1 MSFFRRMANL
11 ASRLQLDQEIK
22 AELRSHIEMRT
33 EDNIAAGMPPDI
45 ARRDALL
52 RFGNPTVIRE
62 RIVAVDAGL
71 GVEML
76 LRDLRYALR
85 QFQRN
90 PTFAITVIG
99 TIALG
104 IAATVAVFSVVHSVL
119 LRPLPYRQ
127 PDRLVVATGEMRKR
141 NTSDLPFS
149 SPDFVDLENGA
160 KRMFEGF
167 AGVRTSKML
176 LEHRDGGME
185 QVRTASITTNF
196 FSLLGG
202 KILLGRDFNQTDAPA
217 QVGTLDATA
226 PTQVAQNTTPPAIL
240 SYEYWQRRYG
250 GNPSVIGQRLS
261 SGANNG
267 SEIIGVLAP
276 GFELLFPPRADVER
290 LPDVWIATRLT
301 YDNADRK
308 TLMYRVIGRL
318 KDNISLDNAQSEVDG
333 VAAELR
339 RDFSLWQTSDCH
351 IQLQPMHQYLVAEL
365 KPSVVALMGAAA
377 FLLLIACAN
386 VANLLLVRMS
396 LRERELAIRNALGGG
411 RWDLVRQVLAEATLL
426 AGAGTIFGLGIAWA
440 AIHELSNF
448 ALPNQPLLASVRL
461 DPTVI
466 GFAALFGV
474 GAAALFGI
482 GPALHVSR
490 PALMTVLRSGGQN
503 SLLAGGR
510 LLRNGVVVTEI
521 ALSFA
526 LLVGAGL
533 MLRSFLKLQN
543 VDPGFDAR
551 NLLTFQ
557 VIAPQP
563 SNPEQRNAFTREIH
577 DSLMSISG
585 VTGVT
590 AATPFPLADQ
600 FFPIRWGTEQ
610 ALGDSSRFQSAN
622 YQVVLPGYLETL
634 KTPLLT
640 GRSFTDADNAPER
653 NLVVIDQLLAAK
665 AFPHESAVGKRI
677 LIRLRTPEPEWVE
690 VIGVVAHQRDT
701 SLAEAG
707 REEVY
712 LTDGFMGHG
721 FTTRW
726 AIRTSGDPS
735 TYGAIVRSRLAQL
748 NGQMVLSEIEPMDEL
763 VRQAQAT
770 TRLALILIGAFS
782 VVAVL
787 LAALGVYGVLSTSV
801 RQRTSEIGVRMA
813 LGATRIRVFSLIV
826 GQGLKLGACGI
837 LIGCAVALC
846 LSRWIRSLLVET
858 KIADPLT
865 YLGITITFCL
875 IVALASWLPAL
886 RAASVDPMRA
896 LRSE

>member
-1 MSFFRRMANL
+1 MSLFRRITNL
-11 ASRLQLDQEIK
+11 FSRGRLEREIQDEVHSHLD
-22 AELRSHIEMRT
+22 LRT
-33 EDNIAAGMPPDI
+33 AGNIAAGMTPEQ

-52 RFGNPTVIRE
+52 RFGNPIVIRE

-76 LRDLRYALR
+76 FRDLRYAFR

-127 PDRLVVATGEMRKR
+127 PDRLVVAIGEMRKR

-167 AGVRTSKML
+167 AGVRTGKML

-185 QVRTASITTNF
+185 QIRTASITTNF

-217 QVGTLDATA
+217 QVGILDATT
-226 PTQVAQNTTPPAIL
+226 PTRAAQNTAPPAIL

-250 GNPSVIGQRLS
+250 GSPSVIGQRLS

-301 YDNADRK
+301 YNNADRK

-318 KDNISLDNAQSEVDG
+318 KDKVSLANAQSEVDG

-339 RDFSLWQTSDCH
+339 REFSLWQTSDCH

-426 AGAGTIFGLGIAWA
+426 AGAGTVFGLGIAWA

-448 ALPNQPLLASVRL
+448 ALPNQPLLASVSL

-466 GFAALFGV
+466 GFAALFGIV
-474 GAAALFGI
+474 AATLFGI
-482 GPALHVSR
+482 GPVLYVSR
-490 PALMTVLRSGGQN
+490 PALMTVLRSSGRN

-510 LLRNGVVVTEI
+510 LLRNGVVITEI

-563 SNPEQRNAFTREIH
+563 SNPEQRSAFTRKIH

-585 VTGVT
+585 VAGVT

-610 ALGDSSRFQSAN
+610 ALGDSSRFQSAD
-622 YQVVLPGYLETL
+622 YQVVLPGYFETL

-640 GRSFTDADNAPER
+640 GRSFTNADNTPER

-665 AFPHESAVGKRI
+665 AFPHESAVGQRI

-726 AIRTSGDPS
+726 AIRTSGDPAS
-735 TYGAIVRSRLAQL
+735 YGAIVRSRLAQL
-748 NGQMVLSEIEPMDEL
+748 NGQTVLTEIEPMDEL
-763 VRQAQAT
+763 VRQAKAT
-770 TRLALILIGAFS
+770 TRLAFILIGAFS

-826 GQGLKLGACGI
+826 GQGLRLGASGI

-846 LSRWIRSLLVET
+846 LSQWIRSLLVET
-858 KIADPLT
+858 KVADPLT
-865 YLGITITFCL
+865 YFGITITFCL